1 MIIRS
6 ISGVRGLVDSHLNQ
20 QEIQKYALALHHQ
33 LPEGVIIVGRDSR
46 PSGDWLVDTF
56 IEVLLRLGRDV
67 IGCGIVPTPTV
78 QFLVEH
84 TEAVGGVVVTA
95 SHNPIEWNGLKFIRS
110 DGTFFRD
117 WECSRLF
124 KKVDRPARFSPAPS
138 LGMFLPEE
146 NAVLKHVLHLVSLQF
161 LNLKRIR
168 ERGFKVVVDAVNG
181 AGSEALPQLLESLG
195 CELTRINCEANGEFT
210 RGAEPLPQH
219 LTQLGK
225 QVVASGADVGFAV
238 DPDAD
243 RLAVIS
249 EQGVPLGEEYTL
261 VLAAEGYLKT
271 VGRPETLVTNLSS
284 SLALEKMA
292 VGFGA
297 RVERAAVGEI
307 NVVEKMLA
315 CGANLGGEGNGGVI
329 LKAAHLG
336 RDSLVGA
343 AMVLSRMALGN
354 TPLSEIYAALPQ
366 YEIVKD
372 RIDLAGR
379 KFKSIIKAVRELF
392 RDARVNTLDGVKYSW
407 DDRWIHLRESN
418 TEPIVRLYAE
428 APTEAVAQD
437 LIQTVKDCL

>member
-1 MIIRS
+1 
-6 ISGVRGLVDSHLNQ
+6 VDSHLNE

-33 LPEGVIIVGRDSR
+33 LPEGVIILGRDSR
-46 PSGDWLVDTF
+46 PSGDWLADTF
-56 IEVLLRLGRDV
+56 TEVLLRLGRDV

-78 QFLVEH
+78 QFLVEQ
-84 TEAVGGVVVTA
+84 TEAVGGVVITA

-117 WECSRLF
+117 GECRRLF
-124 KKVDRPARFSPAPS
+124 KRVDRPARFSPAPS
-138 LGMFLPEE
+138 FGMFLPEE
-146 NAVLKHVLHLVSLQF
+146 NAVLKHVLHIVSLQY
-161 LNLKRIR
+161 LNLKQIR
-168 ERGFKVVVDAVNG
+168 GRGFKVVVDAVNG

-195 CELTRINCEANGEFT
+195 CDVTSINCEANGEFT

-219 LTQLGK
+219 LTQLSE

-243 RLAVIS
+243 RLAVVS
-249 EQGVPLGEEYTL
+249 EQGLPLGEEYTL

-271 VGRPETLVTNLSS
+271 VKRPETLVTNLSS

-292 VGFGA
+292 AGFGA
-297 RVERAAVGEI
+297 KVERAAVGEI

-343 AMVLSRMALGN
+343 AMVLSRMSLENAS
-354 TPLSEIYAALPQ
+354 LSKIHAALPQ

-372 RIDLAGR
+372 RIELENR
-379 KFKSIIKAVRELF
+379 KFKSIIKAIRGSF
-392 RDARVNTLDGVKYSW
+392 KDAQVNTLDGVKYSW
-407 DDRWIHLRESN
+407 EDRWIHLRQSN

-428 APTEAVAQD
+428 GPTKAAAKD
-437 LIQTVKDCL
+437 LIQAVKDCL